1 MEIKTSLASGID
13 VTKDKTDYDAVCK
26 RLLSEKIILAWIMK
40 SCLEE
45 FRDVDVNVIAEQ
57 CIEGQPIVS
66 EVPVAPDETAP
77 VIQGIA
83 QEQSSPTEGKV
94 TFDIYFNAIVPGTEE
109 IVQLIINVEAQLD
122 FYPGYPI
129 LKRGVF
135 YCGRMLSAQAGTVFT
150 KSHYEKLRKVYSIW
164 LCTNPPKSMENTIT
178 CYQMTESSLV
188 GDVHAKPE
196 DYDLLSVVML
206 CLGGED
212 GQNYSGVLKLL
223 GVLLSSKATPAEKKQ
238 ILQDEFNIPM
248 TQTMDREVS
257 LMCNLSEGVWRDGW
271 KDGMEKG
278 IEKGIEKGEA
288 HGIEKGILASVQN
301 LMRNTSWPIEKALSV
316 LEVPKDEWKRYSEKL
331 MPQ

>member
-1 MEIKTSLASGID
+1 MEIKTSLASGIE
-13 VTKDKTDYDAVCK
+13 VTKDKTDYDAACK

-45 FRDVDVNVIAEQ
+45 FRDIDVNVIAEQ
-57 CIEGQPIVS
+57 CIEGTPFVS

-83 QEQSSPTEGKV
+83 QEQSSPTEGSF

-109 IVQLIINVEAQLD
+109 TVQLIINVEAQSD

-129 LKRGVF
+129 LKRGIF
-135 YCGRMLSAQAGTVFT
+135 YCGRMISAQAGTVFD

-164 LCTNPPKSMENTIT
+164 LCTNPPKNRKNTINR
-178 CYQMTESSLV
+178 YRMVEENMV
-188 GDVHAKPE
+188 GDVQEKAA
-196 DYDLLSVVML
+196 DYDILSLVMI
-206 CLGGED
+206 CLGDAHEK
-212 GQNYSGVLKLL
+212 NYDGVLKLL
-223 GVLLSSKATPAEKKQ
+223 SVLFSSEATPAEKKQ

-257 LMCNLSEGVWRDGW
+257 LMCNLSQGVEARGI
-271 KDGMEKG
+271 KKG
-278 IEKGIEKGEA
+278 IEQGVLVSIQSLIK
-288 HGIEKGILASVQN
+288 
-301 LMRNTSWPIEKALSV
+301 NTGWPIEKALSV
-316 LEVPKDEWKRYSEKL
+316 LEVPKDEWKQYSEKL

>member
-1 MEIKTSLASGID
+1 MEIKTSLASGIE
-13 VTKDKTDYDAVCK
+13 VTKDKTDYDAACK

-45 FRDVDVNVIAEQ
+45 FRDIDVNVIAEQ
-57 CIEGQPIVS
+57 CIEGTPFVS

-83 QEQSSPTEGKV
+83 QEQSSPTEGSF

-109 IVQLIINVEAQLD
+109 TVQLIINVEAQSD
-122 FYPGYPI
+122 FYPGYPL
-129 LKRGVF
+129 LKRGIF
-135 YCGRMLSAQAGTVFT
+135 YCGRMISSQAGMVFT

-164 LCTNPPKSMENTIT
+164 LCTNPPKNRKNTINR
-178 CYQMTESSLV
+178 YRMVEENVV
-188 GDVHAKPE
+188 GDVQEKTE
-196 DYDLLSVVML
+196 DYDLLSLVMIG
-206 CLGGED
+206 LGDANEKNYD
-212 GQNYSGVLKLL
+212 GILKLL

-257 LMCNLSEGVWRDGW
+257 LLCNLSQGVW
-271 KDGMEKG
+271 KD
-278 IEKGIEKGEA
+278 GEA
-288 HGIEKGILASVQN
+288 HGLEKGILASIQN
-301 LMRNTSWPIEKALSV
+301 LMRNTGWPIEKALSV
-316 LEVPKDEWKRYSEKL
+316 LEVPKDEWKQYSDKL